1 MKLGSLRVDLDLSAC
16 HFPSFLVCW
25 VSMKA
30 TLEIPDALYREIKI
44 RAARDGVKIK
54 DLVAKSLS
62 ELIKQPPFE
71 AAKPA
76 SQAKPKKKSIF
87 PLFHGPGGPLL
98 QQKELRSLSFL
109 DEQDDLERYQR
120 AFRR

>member
-1 MKLGSLRVDLDLSAC
+1 MKT
-16 HFPSFLVCW
+16 
-25 VSMKA
+25 

-54 DLVAKSLS
+54 DLVTQTLS
-62 ELIKQPPFE
+62 AGLKQPAP
-71 AAKPA
+71 KSPA
-76 SQAKPKKKSIF
+76 KKKSVF
-87 PLFHGPGGPLL
+87 PIFHGPGGPLL

-120 AFRR
+120 SLRR